1 MLDNEV
7 GAGRRRRVR
16 VRTAG
21 ATLVAGAVAAVGAVA
36 VQIWDRPDDGGTVAG
51 PGPDASST
59 QGEPD
64 MAEAFETT
72 RSVVDPLLAVND
84 SRYQEEQ
91 FHLALNHE
99 TGQAILYLP
108 HTGTIDP
115 EETGPI
121 DVDQLA
127 ADAIAAA
134 QATPGAAPVVPV
146 IGVALIDELDAVSAQ
161 LFASRAEWATDAADV
176 YWTIAKPN
184 TVSVGVGVAEPEV
197 AANLPET
204 VQLPSGATATIRT
217 ERPGRLASN
226 NTASVD
232 GLAVASLTPA
242 LRRVGPRSR
251 LRRRTGRRGL
261 VVVAAALAGRVVRP
275 RLA

>member
-1 MLDNEV
+1 
-7 GAGRRRRVR
+7 
-16 VRTAG
+16 
-21 ATLVAGAVAAVGAVA
+21 
-36 VQIWDRPDDGGTVAG
+36 
-51 PGPDASST
+51 
-59 QGEPD
+59 

-217 ERPGRLASN
+217 EKSGPI
-226 NTASVD
+226 
-232 GLAVASLTPA
+232 GLE
-242 LRRVGPRSR
+242 
-251 LRRRTGRRGL
+251 
-261 VVVAAALAGRVVRP
+261 
-275 RLA
+275 